1 MTSLNANNTEKLR
14 PNIVRLS
21 IWIPIIKKLNSI
33 IYSNRALC
41 YMKTDQKIKAIEDLN
56 KSLELDPNY
65 MKSLVRRAELN
76 MEREEYTA
84 AIHDY
89 AKIQEIDPT
98 INLKAKIEEAKKKER
113 QAKKKDYYDILG
125 VSRNATE
132 AEIKKAYKTLALK
145 YHPDRNR
152 TKS

>member
-1 MTSLNANNTEKLR
+1 
-14 PNIVRLS
+14 
-21 IWIPIIKKLNSI
+21 
-33 IYSNRALC
+33 
-41 YMKTDQKIKAIEDLN
+41 MKTGQKIKAIEDLN